1 MKALN
6 TLTIQI
12 ILSVFLLIYVGLK
25 ASFLSMT
32 IDESSTFLSW
42 ASKPINEIIF
52 NIPAHGNNHI
62 LNTLLMKG
70 SVAIFGN
77 SEFAV
82 RLPNVLAF
90 SLYLFF
96 SVKISQLFNAKQ
108 YLPLLLFVALNFQPY
123 KMDFFCFGRGY
134 GLALAFM
141 LGSIYALLRWIE
153 MDKKKYSILAFG
165 FAILAVYSNFVW
177 LNYFVALGAT
187 FMLLIF
193 IKKDPSAGFYQNFIS
208 KLFIP
213 FFAAIFLFGLI
224 YIPLR
229 GLHDSGD
236 LQIVGHWGNKGFWH
250 DTYYSLFASGIY
262 GIKFLGKY
270 TVEIVMGLVSSI
282 YFLGGIYV
290 SVKILTGK
298 KTPGLL
304 IAFFIL
310 MIFILMAVS
319 TVLQHALFGTGFL
332 ENRTALV
339 FTPFLG
345 LLLPVLLNIFPEN
358 LRWNNK
364 YIYLL
369 ITVMLIIHSLNTF
382 RLDYTRKWSQ
392 NKDTKAMILYVNEQI
407 PEGKTTKLGVHWSF
421 MPATNFYI
429 STNRAP
435 RVSSVKWDQEM
446 RKDTFY
452 DYYYIYKRDQLKI
465 NKNYQLVK
473 SFGANQLYKRKN
485 DD

>member
-1 MKALN
+1 
-6 TLTIQI
+6 
-12 ILSVFLLIYVGLK
+12 
-25 ASFLSMT
+25 MT

-62 LNTLLMKG
+62 FNTLLMKA
-70 SVAIFGN
+70 SVALFGN

-82 RLPNVLAF
+82 RLPNFLAF
-90 SLYLFF
+90 MLYLFF
-96 SVKISQLFNAKQ
+96 SIKISQIFKAKQ
-108 YLPLLLFVALNFQPY
+108 HLPLLIFVALNFQPY
-123 KMDFFCFGRGY
+123 KVDFFCFGRGY

-141 LGSIYALLRWIE
+141 LGSMYGLLRWIE
-153 MDKKKYSILAFG
+153 MDKKEYSILAFG

-177 LNYFVALGAT
+177 LNYFVALGTT
-187 FMLLIF
+187 FTLLIL
-193 IKKDPSAGFYQNFIS
+193 IKKDPSVRFYQNFTS

-213 FFAAIFLFGLI
+213 FFATIILFVLV
-224 YIPLR
+224 YIPLQ

-236 LQIVGHWGNKGFWH
+236 LQIAGHWGNKGFWQ
-250 DTYYSLFASGIY
+250 DTYYSLFKSGIY
-262 GIKFLGKY
+262 GMKFLGQY
-270 TVEIVMGLVSSI
+270 TVEIVMGLVSLF

-290 SVKILTGK
+290 LIKILSGNK
-298 KTPGLL
+298 LPAFL

-310 MIFILMAVS
+310 MIIILMAIS
-319 TVLQHALFGTGFL
+319 TILQHALFGTGFL
-332 ENRTALV
+332 EYRTALV

-345 LLLPVLLNIFPEN
+345 LLFPVLVNILPEN

-364 YIYLL
+364 YLCLL
-369 ITVMLIIHSLNTF
+369 VTLLLMAHSLKTF
-382 RLDYTRKWSQ
+382 QLDYTRKWSQ
-392 NKDTKAMILYVNEQI
+392 DKDTKKMILFVNEQT

-435 RVSSVKWDQEM
+435 RVDKVKWDQEI

-452 DYYYIYKRDQLKI
+452 DYYYIYKKDKLKI
-465 NKNYQLVK
+465 NKDYQLIK

-485 DD
+485 N